1 MNYILDKFASN
12 TADRLV
18 NNMIQ
23 PNQMQ
28 QISHPN
34 NNIKNINKDD
44 SFSIDSF
51 TKKTSTSNTTSPTNI
66 KLILIL
72 FLIFIFI
79 SSNIFTNTIL
89 SCFGN
94 QAVKGRDPTAI
105 GVIIQGIFLIIFY
118 ILFATLIKKG
128 VI

>member
-1 MNYILDKFASN
+1 
-12 TADRLV
+12 
-18 NNMIQ
+18 
-23 PNQMQ
+23 MQ
-28 QISHPN
+28 QQMKQQQIPHH
-34 NNIKNINKDD
+34 NIENINKDD

-79 SSNIFTNTIL
+79 VSDIFTNTIL
-89 SCFGN
+89 SCFGHR
-94 QAVKGRDPTAI
+94 AVKGRDPTAI